1 MNRYFRHEKL
11 SAYQLARGVARWVRY
26 EASFPRGAPPLK
38 DQARRAA
45 DSVVLN
51 LAEGCYREGKD
62 RAFHFRVA
70 MGSAAECAAVF
81 DLLDVAGADGRQEEL
96 RRVVAMIRGL
106 R

>member
-1 MNRYFRHEKL
+1 MNPFFRHETL
-11 SAYQLARGVARWVRY
+11 DAYRVACRVARWVRY
-26 EASFPRGAPPLK
+26 EAKFPRGDAPLK

-70 MGSAAECAAVF
+70 MGSAAECSAVF
-81 DLLDVAGADGRQEEL
+81 DLVEIEGSNVRQHEL
-96 RRVVAMIRGL
+96 RRVVAMISKMR
-106 R
+106 